1 MNGRKL
7 LYLVGILFVAVFV
20 IVLNEGL
27 NNKSPSDESLKF
39 FPGISEKDIS
49 AVVIK
54 DAMDSVKIRK
64 KGDIW
69 VVSPLSSDPKSDIA
83 PVGADPAAAAV
94 KVKSEY
100 PADSASVAAVLEKL
114 VSMKKGELISTNP
127 AKQSIFEVDSSK
139 GILVELM
146 DLSGTSKGS
155 FRIGKNGPD
164 WSSNYVRMIGSNSVY
179 MVSGSI
185 RSSFFTD
192 NKRWRDKYII
202 KFDKSTAKRI
212 TLVKKD
218 GSSVAVA
225 KADTGNSWNIVEPVS
240 NPAKTDQVDEILNTL
255 SRFVAADFEETGLS
269 DSALGFTSPEL
280 AAVVTFGNGST
291 KKILVGIKNQAGKY
305 PVRAEGKETVFLV
318 DESEFNKIN
327 KDTNALKAEV
337 IKADSTKTGSK

>member
-54 DAMDSVKIRK
+54 DATDSVKIRK

-69 VVSPLSSDPKSDIA
+69 VVSPLSSDQKSEAA
-83 PVGADPAAAAV
+83 PIGTDQAAA
-94 KVKSEY
+94 KEKSEY

-139 GILVELM
+139 GIFVELM
-146 DLSGTSKGS
+146 DQSGTSKGS
-155 FRIGKNGPD
+155 IRIGKNGPD

-185 RSSFFTD
+185 RNSFFTD
-192 NKRWRDKYII
+192 SKRWRDKYII

-255 SRFVAADFEETGLS
+255 SRFVAADFEETGLN

-280 AAVVTFGNGST
+280 AAIVSFDNGST
-291 KKILVGIKNQAGKY
+291 KKILIGVKNQAGKY
-305 PVRAEGKETVFLV
+305 TVRAEGKETVFLV
-318 DESEFNKIN
+318 NESEFNKIN

-337 IKADSTKTGSK
+337 IKVDSIKTGSK